1 MPRLR
6 KPLEVLELSGVF
18 RPDRHGQRCAAPKSE
33 RSIGAPPA
41 CLAPDEAAAWCEFVG
56 YCQLRPSKTW
66 GVGRLSTPPGETP
79 MQREAGATAVAV
91 TSRFRSPPQ
100 GSGRSQVGYPNSAM
114 AYASSRA
121 PALSTTRSGITAK
134 ARVVTSHQ

>member
-79 MQREAGATAVAV
+79 MQREAGATSVAV
-91 TSRFRSPPQ
+91 TSRFRSPPPRFWTV
-100 GSGRSQVGYPNSAM
+100 SGRLPEQCNGIREQQGTRLKHDQERDHGEGQGGY
-114 AYASSRA
+114 
-121 PALSTTRSGITAK
+121 
-134 ARVVTSHQ
+134 